1 MVYGIISQ
9 LDDVSTVELFRS
21 KRVSKENILHI
32 NLLPKLIQVLK
43 ADDVVYVFSV
53 NRFMTVSQFVNFG
66 KFCMLNGVSLH
77 VLTQPYLNLGNG
89 KHWKPSVINQMIK
102 MVDVER
108 GAMARMSTA
117 CKYSN
122 EYWEYLCRTFEI
134 MNLEVL
140 AHTFSADGVLK
151 RGS

>member
-1 MVYGIISQ
+1 MMVYGIISQ
-9 LDDVSTVELFRS
+9 LDDVSTVELFRI
-21 KRVSKENILHI
+21 KRVGKENILHI

-89 KHWKPSVINQMIK
+89 KHWKTSVINQMIK
-102 MVDVER
+102 MVDVYHYHSKK
-108 GAMARMSTA
+108 A
-117 CKYSN
+117 
-122 EYWEYLCRTFEI
+122 W
-134 MNLEVL
+134 
-140 AHTFSADGVLK
+140 
-151 RGS
+151 